1 VVQGTII
8 AIGDDTVFVDVGTK
22 AEARLERSAVLDD
35 RGELKV
41 RVGDSIKATVA
52 HAGGREPPRLVL
64 AYGAGGLDVAALEI
78 AAQAGTPVEGEVRKA
93 VKAGLEVEVGGVRAF
108 CPASQVELG
117 YVADLE
123 VFVGQRHFFRV
134 LEVREGGRSVV
145 VSRKALLLAEREQK
159 ATELAG
165 RIEVGAELDG
175 IVQSIQPYGAFVDL
189 GGLQGLVHVSEMAHT
204 RVGSPSDLVSV
215 GESVRVKV
223 TALETAASG
232 KPNDMRIS
240 LSMKA
245 LVQPSESDLAPPPG
259 TDEVIT
265 ATVVKVEGFGVLV
278 DTAMGQGLVPNA
290 EVALPPGSDPRRAF
304 SPGDTLEVVLLR
316 RDGGSGRLRFSAKSV
331 EEVEARRNFRQF
343 RDDQRKGG
351 TFGSLGDLAGKLAGM
366 KLPEGPPVTAPA
378 KPSATAKPPTPTSAA
393 TATPSAATAT
403 PSATPVTAKPSAPAT
418 ATAAKPSAPATATA
432 ATRAPSVTSAP
443 AGATPAT
450 ATAAK
455 PSAPTTATA
464 ATTAAATTATAATPG
479 QPPRGRR
486 RKI

>member
-1 VVQGTII
+1 MAETDDDFATLFEQSMATGAAAAPRPRSAQLRPGQVVQGTIV

-22 AEARLERSAVLDD
+22 AEARLERSAVTDAQGQL
-35 RGELKV
+35 RV
-41 RVGDSIKATVA
+41 SVGDPLRATVA
-52 HAGGREPPRLVL
+52 HVGHDGPRLVL
-64 AYGAGGLDVAALEI
+64 AYGAGGLDAAALEL

-159 ATELAG
+159 AAELAG
-165 RIEVGAELDG
+165 HIEVGAELDG

-223 TALETAASG
+223 TAVEAAASG
-232 KPNDMRIS
+232 KPQDMRIS

-245 LVQPSESDLAPPPG
+245 LVQPSESEQAPNPAAE
-259 TDEVIT
+259 EVIT
-265 ATVVKVEGFGVLV
+265 ATVVKVETFGIIV
-278 DTAMGQGLVPNA
+278 DTPSGQGLVPNA
-290 EVALPPGSDPRRAF
+290 ELALPPGSDPRRTY
-304 SPGDTLEVVLLR
+304 SPGVTLDVVLMR
-316 RDGGSGRLRFSAKSV
+316 HGGGSGRLRFSAKSV

-343 RDDQRKGG
+343 RDDQKKSGKG
-351 TFGSLGDLAGKLAGM
+351 FGSLGDLASKLAGM
-366 KLPEGPPVTAPA
+366 QLPDAPKA
-378 KPSATAKPPTPTSAA
+378 PK
-393 TATPSAATAT
+393 
-403 PSATPVTAKPSAPAT
+403 APAT
-418 ATAAKPSAPATATA
+418 PAA
-432 ATRAPSVTSAP
+432 
-443 AGATPAT
+443 ATPA
-450 ATAAK
+450 
-455 PSAPTTATA
+455 
-464 ATTAAATTATAATPG
+464 AATPPAATPPADAIAPRPAG
-479 QPPRGRR
+479 DVPRGRR
-486 RKI
+486 RRV